1 MSDESSGLV
10 LLNKVV
16 QLDSEKFQGIGV
28 KNLSNQF
35 NIADLTQWE
44 KQDWL
49 LIIECTEKLEDYY
62 TKLGIRGANKLRQVL
77 KLRLKIITAVDEPKF
92 KEAMLLRMTL

>member
-1 MSDESSGLV
+1 M

-16 QLDSEKFQGIGV
+16 QLKSEKFKGIDV
-28 KNLSNQF
+28 QNLSNQF
-35 NIADLTQWE
+35 KIADLTLWE

-62 TKLGIRGANKLRQVL
+62 TKLGISGTSMLRQVL
-77 KLRLKIITAVDEPKF
+77 KLRLKIMTRVDEPKF